1 MLFMEKIYNNM
12 TRAQLDDAY
21 QLAKGMDFPAI
32 MADFLTRSETAY
44 QTFPCERNIHYACGL
59 RNTLDYFPSSRENAP
74 TLIFIHGG
82 FWQSTTKED
91 YAFITEGLLADFQ
104 VIMAEYTLAPEASM
118 SQINGEIAAMLNFLR
133 DNAPRFHLQPG
144 KVCLSGH
151 SAGAHLMA
159 MNRSHPLISHGMWMS
174 GIVDLTP
181 ISLCYL
187 NDNLQLTPCEVEIFS
202 PANSMRK
209 GVPMA
214 VTVGAAER
222 PEMIRQSER
231 YEELLKACGNETR
244 FTLLPG
250 EDHFSQMYQFSA
262 NGKLTAVLKQLMGIA

>member
-1 MLFMEKIYNNM
+1 MEFIYNDM

-32 MADFLTRSETAY
+32 LADFLTRSETAY
-44 QTFPCERNIHYACGL
+44 QTFPCERNIPYAGGA

-82 FWQSTTKED
+82 FWQSTTKEH

-104 VIMAEYTLAPEASM
+104 VIMAEYTLAPQASM

-133 DNAPRFHLQPG
+133 DNAPRFRLQPG
-144 KVCLSGH
+144 KVCLCGH
-151 SAGAHLMA
+151 SAGAHLTA
-159 MNRSHPLISHGMWMS
+159 MHRSHPLISHAMWMS
-174 GIVDLTP
+174 GIADLTP
-181 ISLCYL
+181 ISLCFL
-187 NDNLQLTPCEVEIFS
+187 NDNLQLTPGEIQIFS
-202 PANSMRK
+202 PANSMIK

-231 YEELLKACGNETR
+231 YVELLKACGNHVE
-244 FTLLPG
+244 FTHLPG
-250 EDHFSQMYQFSA
+250 ENHFSQMYQFSA
-262 NGKLTAVLKQLMGIA
+262 DGSLTAALKQLMGVA